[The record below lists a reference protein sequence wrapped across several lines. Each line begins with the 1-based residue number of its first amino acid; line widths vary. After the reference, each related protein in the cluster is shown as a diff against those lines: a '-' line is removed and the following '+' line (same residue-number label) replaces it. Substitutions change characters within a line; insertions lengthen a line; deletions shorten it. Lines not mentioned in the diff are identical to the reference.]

1 MIPNLELAIGELRLT
16 GFDPHGRAELM
27 ERVQALL
34 AERLAGDAG
43 AWAGATDIAIDRL
56 DLGRI
61 APGPSRQATAERI
74 AGGIHA
80 AIAQHRETTKPAT

>member
-34 AERLAGDAG
+34 AERLG
-43 AWAGATDIAIDRL
+43 AEAEAWTGATDIAIDRL

-61 APGPSRQATAERI
+61 APGPNRLATAERI

>member
-34 AERLAGDAG
+34 AERLG
-43 AWAGATDIAIDRL
+43 AEAEAWTGARDLAIDRL
-56 DLGRI
+56 DLGRV
-61 APGPSRQATAERI
+61 APGPNRQITAQRI
-74 AGGIHA
+74 AAGIHGA
-80 AIAQHRETTKPAT
+80 LVAQRSSTTTT